1 MQNTIMLNPQKICI
15 IGSGLTALTIA
26 YLLSK
31 FKLRIDI
38 VEQVSNKKKINPTK
52 LALSQNSLDQLCSF
66 GLKNIQKKS
75 NIVNKIHLHD
85 SYSSISLKNDLE
97 FSAPKKEALAYI
109 IDSNS
114 LFLDITEKIKF
125 LRNIN
130 ILRKDILSINENNFF
145 NEVTFKNLTK
155 ENYSLIIF
163 SSMNNLSL
171 LSKFK
176 LRKVIDKSYKEKAY
190 VFNLFHKKID
200 NKLARQFFLK
210 DGPLAFLPVSN
221 SETSVIWSIKN
232 NSVNEKIVNNKKDL
246 LKFFNIHFKELFKEI
261 ILISKLQKYN
271 LNYNFNKLIDS
282 KRILLFGDIANKI
295 HPIAGQ
301 GWNMTLRNI
310 FSLIKVIKHSQ
321 NLGFE
326 IGNDIFIKKYLNEV
340 NSNNFI
346 FSSLIDGVRGIFD
359 IKNTTYASL
368 RKNVLANLNQNVFIK
383 KNLIDLANKGLFI

>member
-1 MQNTIMLNPQKICI
+1 MLNLQKICI

-26 YLLSK
+26 HLLSK

-75 NIVNKIHLHD
+75 NVVNKIHLHD
-85 SYSSISLKNDLE
+85 SYSSISLKNDIE

-114 LFLDITEKIKF
+114 LFLDITKKIKF

-163 SSMNNLSL
+163 ASMNNLSL

-176 LRKVIDKSYKEKAY
+176 LRKVIDKPYKEKAY

-326 IGNDIFIKKYLNEV
+326 IGNDIFIKEYLNEV

-359 IKNTTYASL
+359 IKNTTYANL
-368 RKNVLANLNQNVFIK
+368 RKNVLVNLNQNVFIK

>member
-1 MQNTIMLNPQKICI
+1 MLNSQKICI

-66 GLKNIQKKS
+66 GLKNIKKKS

-114 LFLDITEKIKF
+114 LFLEITKKIKF
-125 LRNIN
+125 LKNIN
-130 ILRKDILSINENNFF
+130 ILRKDI
-145 NEVTFKNLTK
+145 LTK

-261 ILISKLQKYN
+261 ILISKLQNYY
-271 LNYNFNKLIDS
+271 LNFNFNKLIDS

-346 FSSLIDGVRGIFD
+346 FSSLIDGVREIFD

-368 RKNVLANLNQNVFIK
+368 RKNVLVNLNQNAFIK

>member
-1 MQNTIMLNPQKICI
+1 MLNPQKICI

-75 NIVNKIHLHD
+75 NVVNKIHLHD

-114 LFLDITEKIKF
+114 LFLDITKKIKF

-163 SSMNNLSL
+163 ASMNNLSL

-176 LRKVIDKSYKEKAY
+176 LRKVIDKPYKEKAY

-359 IKNTTYASL
+359 IKNTTYANL
-368 RKNVLANLNQNVFIK
+368 RKNVLVNLNQNAFIK

>member
-1 MQNTIMLNPQKICI
+1 
-15 IGSGLTALTIA
+15 
-26 YLLSK
+26 LLSK

-38 VEQVSNKKKINPTK
+38 VEQISNKKKINPTK

-75 NIVNKIHLHD
+75 TIVNKIHLHD

-97 FSAPKKEALAYI
+97 FSSSKEEALAYI

-114 LFLDITEKIKF
+114 LFLDITKKIKF
-125 LRNIN
+125 LKNVN

-155 ENYSLIIF
+155 ENYSLFIF
-163 SSMNNLSL
+163 ASTNNISL

-176 LRKVIDKSYKEKAY
+176 LRKVIDKSYNEKAH

-200 NKLARQFFLK
+200 NKSARQFFLK

-246 LKFFNIHFKELFKEI
+246 LKFFNVHFKELFKEI
-261 ILISKLQKYN
+261 SSISKIEKYN
-271 LNYNFNKLIDS
+271 LNYSFNRLIDS
-282 KRILLFGDIANKI
+282 KRILLFGDIVNKI

-326 IGNDIFIKKYLNEV
+326 IGNDTFIKKYLDEA

-346 FSSLIDGVRGIFD
+346 FSSLIDGVREIFD
-359 IKNTTYASL
+359 VKNTTYANF
-368 RKNVLANLNQNVFIK
+368 RKNILVNLNRNTFIK
-383 KNLIDLANKGLFI
+383 KNLIDVANKGLFI

>member
-1 MQNTIMLNPQKICI
+1 MLNSEKICI

-75 NIVNKIHLHD
+75 NVVNKIHLHD

-114 LFLDITEKIKF
+114 LFLDITKKIKF

-163 SSMNNLSL
+163 ASMSNLSL

-176 LRKVIDKSYKEKAY
+176 LRKVIDKPYKEKAY

-326 IGNDIFIKKYLNEV
+326 IVNDIFIKEYLNEV

-359 IKNTTYASL
+359 IKNTTYANL
-368 RKNVLANLNQNVFIK
+368 RKNVLVNLNQNVFIK

>member
-1 MQNTIMLNPQKICI
+1 MLNSEKICI

-75 NIVNKIHLHD
+75 NVVNKIHLHD

-114 LFLDITEKIKF
+114 LFLDITKKIKF

-163 SSMNNLSL
+163 ASMNNLSL

-176 LRKVIDKSYKEKAY
+176 LRKVIDKPYKEKAY

-282 KRILLFGDIANKI
+282 KRILLFGDTANKI

-359 IKNTTYASL
+359 IKNNTYANL
-368 RKNVLANLNQNVFIK
+368 RKNVLVNLNQNAFIK

>member
-1 MQNTIMLNPQKICI
+1 MLNPQKICI

-75 NIVNKIHLHD
+75 NVVNKIHLHD

-114 LFLDITEKIKF
+114 LFLDITKKIKF

-130 ILRKDILSINENNFF
+130 ILRRDILSINENNFF

-155 ENYSLIIF
+155 ENYSLIVF
-163 SSMNNLSL
+163 ASMNNLSL

-176 LRKVIDKSYKEKAY
+176 LRKVIDKPYKEKAY

-210 DGPLAFLPVSN
+210 DGPLAFLPVSS

-359 IKNTTYASL
+359 IKNTTYANL
-368 RKNVLANLNQNVFIK
+368 RKNVLANLNQNAFIK